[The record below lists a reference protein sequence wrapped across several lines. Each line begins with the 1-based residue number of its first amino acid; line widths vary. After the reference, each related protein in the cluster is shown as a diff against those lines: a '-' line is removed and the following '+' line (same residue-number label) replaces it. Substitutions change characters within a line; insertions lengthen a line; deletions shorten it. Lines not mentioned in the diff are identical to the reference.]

1 LSDTHA
7 ETTLYEPWPP
17 DHAPPDADS
26 LFTSIHS
33 NLWLRFAVK
42 RILSLVVVFA
52 FLVVGVFFMLQ
63 LIPGDPITLSVGTD
77 STPDVIARMKHEYGF
92 DKPMLTQFW
101 NYLQAL
107 SHGDLG
113 KSFQTQQPVTQLIQQ
128 RSGPSLQLAGFA
140 LAIVLVLSIPL
151 GLIAGAFTRE
161 GRHRKLEVG
170 FVSVT
175 GILGSL
181 PELVVATIF
190 VYVFA
195 IKFRLFPAGG
205 GGSFKQLILP
215 AAAIALPATM
225 TLSRIVRV
233 ETLNVLAQ
241 DYMRTARSKWLPG
254 RRVYFVHVLPNV
266 LTATLTVAGLLFA
279 GLIGGAVI
287 AESLF
292 ARPGLGQTL
301 VDAILRKEYVVA
313 QGIIL
318 VIATAV
324 VVVNALV
331 DVLLALLDPRSLA
344 RHS

>member
-1 LSDTHA
+1 MTDVHA
-7 ETTLYEPWPP
+7 ETTAYEPWPP
-17 DHAPPDADS
+17 EHASDRE
-26 LFTSIHS
+26 SIAS
-33 NLWLRFAVK
+33 SIRANLWLRFAV
-42 RILSLVVVFA
+42 RRTLSLIAVFA
-52 FLVVGVFFMLQ
+52 CLVVGVFFMLQ

-77 STPDVIARMKHEYGF
+77 STPAVIARMKHEYGF

-101 NYLQAL
+101 NYVKAL

-113 KSFQTQQPVTQLIQQ
+113 RSFQTQQPVTQLIEQ

-140 LAIVLVLSIPL
+140 LALVLLISIPL
-151 GLIAGAFTRE
+151 GLVAGAFTRE
-161 GRHRKLEVG
+161 GRHRKIEVG

-175 GILGSL
+175 GILGSI
-181 PELVVATIF
+181 PELVVATVF

-195 IKFRLFPAGG
+195 IRFRLLPAGG
-205 GGSFKQLILP
+205 GGTFKQLILP
-215 AAAIALPATM
+215 GTAIALPATM

-254 RRVYFVHVLPNV
+254 WRVYFVHVLPNV

-287 AESLF
+287 AETLF

-331 DVLLALLDPRSLA
+331 DVILALLDPRSLA